1 MNMEDQIREAILAE
15 LQRQSEIGERR
26 LSFQADDEDGV
37 TIDGRV
43 DLDELAMAVVGAVAG
58 GP

>member
-1 MNMEDQIREAILAE
+1 MNMEDQVREAILAE
-15 LQRQSEIGERR
+15 LDRQSGITDRK
-26 LSFQADDEDGV
+26 LAVKPDDQDGV
-37 TIDGRV
+37 TITGRV

>member
-1 MNMEDQIREAILAE
+1 MDLEDQVREAILAE
-15 LQRQSEIGERR
+15 LRRQSEIGERK
-26 LSFQADDEDGV
+26 LTFKADEEDGV